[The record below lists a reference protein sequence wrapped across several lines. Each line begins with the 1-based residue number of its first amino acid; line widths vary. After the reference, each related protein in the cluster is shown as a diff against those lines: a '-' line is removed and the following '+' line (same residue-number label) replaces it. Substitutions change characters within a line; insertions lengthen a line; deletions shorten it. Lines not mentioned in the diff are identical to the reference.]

1 MKISKMIDD
10 VKDGIDEAKLK
21 VIDVVDKAELDK
33 HAKEFSDA
41 TVDVAQNLAK
51 TIEEGKRQWD
61 LKRLKPIFL
70 QDLNGMRYSR
80 LIRIVEREKKFD
92 IEGFYWVLGYL

>member
-41 TVDVAQNLAK
+41 TV
-51 TIEEGKRQWD
+51 
-61 LKRLKPIFL
+61 
-70 QDLNGMRYSR
+70 M
-80 LIRIVEREKKFD
+80 
-92 IEGFYWVLGYL
+92 